1 MSEQMNNE
9 CLVRC
14 KHCGTVTTA
23 EWNKGVL
30 GLGKGWKLK
39 DTKGSCPVC
48 HQYINIDNLETA
60 LCPHCGKLVE
70 KTEDGICINCHKSL
84 AATVYRSQVECPQ
97 CGILVSVPEDPE
109 FSCRCEICGTELT
122 ADYIR
127 SRLAQK
133 KVDTEQYILL
143 PDTARMRAQDLVIWK
158 HPQSSFPFKSRLQVN
173 EGTYALFLQN
183 GICRDPYDPGT
194 YLLEKSDL
202 TVSQK
207 LDAAMDDDNVIF
219 RTDVY
224 CVLRDLNEF
233 GWGAVTDISSASDEN
248 KKPVETDPFRNQ
260 EKTASWTASGN
271 GRIAL
276 QVCDAKAFAQF
287 AGFGEISL
295 SGLTKVNPLGS
306 EDGPLITLVRNQM
319 SEALYACTNG
329 MKKAELELLT
339 ATEIKDRLVQELD
352 NRLAQN
358 GLCVKALQIKDL
370 AVKKTGKSEITDRIR
385 DQVQSSFTWMV
396 PAVRLHLPGE
406 PNYYADV
413 TFTGS
418 GRVRIVNEAG
428 FWSLSEVKKLIA
440 ASGAGPLSA
449 GLNSSGSADADVL
462 GRDKV
467 TAALKT
473 ALPLTAQ
480 NQIDRGDIRDLTDPA
495 QYVTALQDRLNGQ
508 LISQLAAYG
517 LTLQEFAMDLPGKI
531 DLSGDLAARLN
542 APARRNQII
551 HAAESAIRLTASGP
565 VRVHT
570 KQDPSIYVDEQF
582 AGTCHLRIRDEA
594 AFFGLS
600 EISRFMTDKQAVSEA
615 SVTEQLRGRLVPLF
629 TEVVSR
635 VAQSIVE
642 QTNADIRELNRFTG
656 ILKNSV
662 LAGISERVEPWGLVL
677 ETLDLDVPVTV
688 ASSNNLEKQSAYEEI
703 KTGVKLEEEIR
714 KVENDHTIFGM
725 DEEKRVEMHRLDTQD
740 QLDDRKNEQELAKL
754 ERANA
759 LKAAELQKGAD
770 LEKLV
775 DEIAEAKRSRADAAI
790 LEDYK
795 RKYRQREE
803 KIQEQLQ
810 EAQMLQE
817 AQIASKQR
825 ETRAAFARQLEE
837 AENQRALNDLM
848 HKIDESNLTWR
859 QKLDE
864 YERLRARTQV
874 EDRAAEKKLDADTDL
889 QILRDR
895 NELYYQIGSQRIRLD
910 AEQAELLEKI
920 NRYTEDRKERTLEAE
935 AARLERKATL
945 DFEHRLQ
952 DRREQV
958 AQQIEL
964 LKARYDHELSMRQ
977 KDLEL
982 EKLQEEMAYKKTE
995 VQAGAD
1001 VMKTQAGADSAAR
1014 IAEAQAALKRAE
1026 DQLAR
1031 EESIAKQAEEFKKTL
1046 LEIQAALEMTRLGND
1061 KNKDNRW
1068 ADVEIARANAGAA
1081 AAKATAE
1088 RTSGAAGQAA
1098 QERFLELE
1106 RKMDRIINSVRDLRT
1121 QVNTLKK
1128 WLPPYTAVPPY
1139 GYRGGLYGGIGG
1151 NATPPVS
1158 PATKICPLCGKNV
1171 PATTT
1176 ICPFCQN
1183 PIV

>member
-30 GLGKGWKLK
+30 GLGKGWRLK

-233 GWGAVTDISSASDEN
+233 GWGALADIASSSGEEKDSDRH
-248 KKPVETDPFRNQ
+248 VETDPFRNQ

-287 AGFGEISL
+287 VGFGEISL

-329 MKKAELELLT
+329 MKEAELELLT

-358 GLCVKALQIKDL
+358 GLCVKTLQIKDL

-449 GLNSSGSADADVL
+449 GLTSSGSADADVL

-495 QYVTALQDRLNGQ
+495 QYVTALQDLYSRGGFSDGYYFRRKGPVMMSMARPNHLGSKAAVVKTDKERNKTAAAAETLYPMDVLEVPGQIPGGSSQKSPSSAGKPLEFQVGSSIPAGGSFRLPDKMRHLKNGTTLYRTRCESLLRKIREDIIDRPKKEKIKGELILFSGKPAILNLGFGEIRTSTAGPEPQPAVSRPLTEEAILKQ
-508 LISQLAAYG
+508 LSKTGDTPFEFEDLRVQMTDGLFLPLQAINALRRDALEQLETEILAFRYRERCALADSLQADICTPSVLPEGPGTQGAQEAASV
-517 LTLQEFAMDLPGKI
+517 LDLPEGLMI
-531 DLSGDLAARLN
+531 SVS
-542 APARRNQII
+542 
-551 HAAESAIRLTASGP
+551 SA
-565 VRVHT
+565 
-570 KQDPSIYVDEQF
+570 
-582 AGTCHLRIRDEA
+582 
-594 AFFGLS
+594 
-600 EISRFMTDKQAVSEA
+600 
-615 SVTEQLRGRLVPLF
+615 EQLRQAALFAEEGRRICAVIGPVQLWS
-629 TEVVSR
+629 EED
-635 VAQSIVE
+635 AQ
-642 QTNADIRELNRFTG
+642 RE
-656 ILKNSV
+656 
-662 LAGISERVEPWGLVL
+662 A
-677 ETLDLDVPVTV
+677 
-688 ASSNNLEKQSAYEEI
+688 AS
-703 KTGVKLEEEIR
+703 
-714 KVENDHTIFGM
+714 
-725 DEEKRVEMHRLDTQD
+725 
-740 QLDDRKNEQELAKL
+740 
-754 ERANA
+754 
-759 LKAAELQKGAD
+759 LKAGGCLIFAELP
-770 LEKLV
+770 
-775 DEIAEAKRSRADAAI
+775 
-790 LEDYK
+790 
-795 RKYRQREE
+795 
-803 KIQEQLQ
+803 
-810 EAQMLQE
+810 
-817 AQIASKQR
+817 
-825 ETRAAFARQLEE
+825 
-837 AENQRALNDLM
+837 
-848 HKIDESNLTWR
+848 
-859 QKLDE
+859 
-864 YERLRARTQV
+864 
-874 EDRAAEKKLDADTDL
+874 
-889 QILRDR
+889 QILRMDTAEKLKKDPALR
-895 NELYYQIGSQRIRLD
+895 KVLDSADGLVVRTLD
-910 AEQAELLEKI
+910 AAGFL
-920 NRYTEDRKERTLEAE
+920 
-935 AARLERKATL
+935 
-945 DFEHRLQ
+945 
-952 DRREQV
+952 
-958 AQQIEL
+958 
-964 LKARYDHELSMRQ
+964 
-977 KDLEL
+977 
-982 EKLQEEMAYKKTE
+982 LQE
-995 VQAGAD
+995 G
-1001 VMKTQAGADSAAR
+1001 
-1014 IAEAQAALKRAE
+1014 
-1026 DQLAR
+1026 
-1031 EESIAKQAEEFKKTL
+1031 F
-1046 LEIQAALEMTRLGND
+1046 
-1061 KNKDNRW
+1061 
-1068 ADVEIARANAGAA
+1068 
-1081 AAKATAE
+1081 
-1088 RTSGAAGQAA
+1088 
-1098 QERFLELE
+1098 
-1106 RKMDRIINSVRDLRT
+1106 RKPLFGSS
-1121 QVNTLKK
+1121 
-1128 WLPPYTAVPPY
+1128 
-1139 GYRGGLYGGIGG
+1139 GLYAYNTAAVQVLSDLGISGRLLPD
-1151 NATPPVS
+1151 A
-1158 PATKICPLCGKNV
+1158 
-1171 PATTT
+1171 
-1176 ICPFCQN
+1176 
-1183 PIV
+1183 